1 MRKETAR
8 FWNRLVK
15 PHKYN
20 RRRHRKW
27 FGKFD
32 LNTHFKGRFDLHSQ
46 TFQVCIWKQS
56 AIKVKGNRI
65 FLSNGCGRKP
75 LRFKLPRTMPMG
87 KIVQAELGFREL
99 RLTISYF

>member
-15 PHKYN
+15 LHKYN
-20 RRRHRKW
+20 RKRHRKW
-27 FGKFD
+27 FGK
-32 LNTHFKGRFDLHSQ
+32 FDLHSQ

-65 FLSNGCGRKP
+65 FLSNSRGRKP